1 MTKFFVSLY
10 LQKMCFFIQKKLE
23 DAKKE
28 IESHIKDK
36 DAQVRLSPTT
46 CKKTMHSETLLIKAK

>member
-1 MTKFFVSLY
+1 
-10 LQKMCFFIQKKLE
+10 MCFFIQKKLE

-36 DAQVRLSPTT
+36 DAQVRLSPTS